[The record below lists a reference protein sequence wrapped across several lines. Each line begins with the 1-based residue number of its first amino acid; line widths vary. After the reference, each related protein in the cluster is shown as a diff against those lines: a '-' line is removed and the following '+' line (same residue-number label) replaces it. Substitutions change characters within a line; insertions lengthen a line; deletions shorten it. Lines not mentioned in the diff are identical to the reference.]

1 MIQVHVYI
9 SDRITCVCTFPLHT
23 DFCFFTHVTHADART
38 ITALCMMADRQDQ
51 LDEVEF
57 LQAMMSKD
65 GEFEWR
71 EDPSTGTISGT
82 LSVFLQLDG
91 PFMLRLVRK
100 RKSEVK
106 VRSFE
111 SEAAK
116 VSTGNKAYSRTVD
129 SLKSDTSGE
138 AIQRSQ
144 LSVSKVSSMS
154 APTSPKHPRPPTL
167 PELVQVLYLPPL
179 ILHFQFPPSY
189 PSWDKPVF
197 SLSCKWL
204 NFTQVS
210 SVSYKGHSYL

>member
-1 MIQVHVYI
+1 
-9 SDRITCVCTFPLHT
+9 
-23 DFCFFTHVTHADART
+23 
-38 ITALCMMADRQDQ
+38 MMGDLQDQ

-82 LSVFLQLDG
+82 LSVFLQFDG
-91 PFMLRLVRK
+91 PVTLRLVRK
-100 RKSEVK
+100 RKSNLK
-106 VRSFE
+106 VQSFE

-116 VSTGNKAYSRTVD
+116 VSTGNKASSHTVD

-138 AIQRSQ
+138 AIQMSQ
-144 LSVSKVSSMS
+144 LSVSKVSSLS
-154 APTSPKHPRPPTL
+154 APLVSATSPKHPRPPTL
-167 PELVQVLYLPPL
+167 PGLVKVLHLPPL
-179 ILHFQFPPSY
+179 TLHFQFPPSY
-189 PSWDKPVF
+189 PSRDKPVF

-210 SVSYKGHSYL
+210 SVSYKGHSYS